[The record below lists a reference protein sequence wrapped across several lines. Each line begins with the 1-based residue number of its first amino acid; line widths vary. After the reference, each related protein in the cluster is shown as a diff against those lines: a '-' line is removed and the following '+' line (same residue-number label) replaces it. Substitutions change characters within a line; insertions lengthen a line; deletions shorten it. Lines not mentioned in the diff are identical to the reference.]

1 MRKSNAS
8 LTVKTR
14 QLIAGEYGFCRQTLG
29 RKLIQHG
36 ILLPKG
42 VVNLKSQKIIYET
55 LGYPPGISKDDYES
69 V

>member
-1 MRKSNAS
+1 MGKSNAS
-8 LTVKTR
+8 VTVKTR
-14 QLIAGEYGFCRQTLG
+14 QEIAGEYGYCRQTLG

-42 VVNLKSQKIIYET
+42 LVSLKSQKIIYET
-55 LGYPPGISKDDYES
+55 LGYPPGISKEDYEN